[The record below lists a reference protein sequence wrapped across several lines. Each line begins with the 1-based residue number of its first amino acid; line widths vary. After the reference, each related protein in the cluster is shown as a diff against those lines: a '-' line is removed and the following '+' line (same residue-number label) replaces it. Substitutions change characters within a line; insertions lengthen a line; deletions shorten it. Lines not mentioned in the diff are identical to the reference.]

1 MEPTSPANDEEKS
14 LASQHDEV
22 KPATPE
28 FGDADAIKQ
37 LQLVGV
43 EHRQTTTISFSGP
56 IPPPEMLEAYNKV
69 IPNLAERLIV
79 AFEEQAKHRQL
90 LEKSVVLGGTV
101 RSNRG
106 LVFGF
111 ILGLVALVG
120 SMFLIY
126 IGRDISGLTIFVTA
140 LVSLVGVFVYQ
151 TMERKNERLTRS
163 RTRAERAATKKGDKQ

>member
-1 MEPTSPANDEEKS
+1 MEPPSDEEKS
-14 LASQHDEV
+14 LTSEHDEV
-22 KPATPE
+22 KPTTPE
-28 FGDADAIKQ
+28 FGDTDAIKQ
-37 LQLVGV
+37 LHLVGV
-43 EHRQTTTISFSGP
+43 EHRQTTISFSGP

-111 ILGLVALVG
+111 ILGLIALLG

-140 LVSLVGVFVYQ
+140 VVSLVGIFVYQ
-151 TMERKNERLTRS
+151 TRERKNERLTRS
-163 RTRAERAATKKGDKQ
+163 RTRTERATSKKGDKQ